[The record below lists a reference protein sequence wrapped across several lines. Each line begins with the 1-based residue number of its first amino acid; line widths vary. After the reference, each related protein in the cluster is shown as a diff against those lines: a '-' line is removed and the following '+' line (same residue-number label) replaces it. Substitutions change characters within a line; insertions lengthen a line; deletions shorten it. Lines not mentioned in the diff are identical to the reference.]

1 MDPTLTARTRKIEG
15 SQYRK
20 VFVVG
25 DIHGCLNLLNLALQA
40 QGFSANQDLLVSVGD
55 LIDRGED
62 SVACLSLIEQPWFA
76 AVRGNH
82 EQMAIDALHG
92 RSVDRWLRNGGD
104 WFFKLPVEE
113 EAIARRLI
121 MLADQLPH
129 IIELVTPDGEL
140 TVIAHADYPLN
151 NYHSQQ
157 PVDAYAVIWN
167 RDRIT
172 ESAKGRLTAINGAK
186 RFYFGHTPVEEICK
200 YSNQYYIDTGAVFGG
215 KLTLLQIQ

>member
-1 MDPTLTARTRKIEG
+1 MARTLRIEG
-15 SQYRK
+15 DQYRK

-25 DIHGCLNLLNLALQA
+25 DIHGCLKLLEGALQA
-40 QGFSANQDLLVSVGD
+40 QGFSAERDLLVSVGD

-62 SVACLSLIEQPWFA
+62 SVASLALIEQPWLA
-76 AVRGNH
+76 AVKGNH

-92 RSVDRWLRNGGD
+92 RNVDRWLRNGGD
-104 WFFKLPVEE
+104 WFFKLPSAE
-113 EAIARRLI
+113 EARARRLI

-129 IIELVTPDGEL
+129 IIELVTNDGQL

-151 NYHSQQ
+151 HYQSQQ

-172 ESAKGRLTAINGAK
+172 HSANGQLGVISGAQ
-186 RFYFGHTPVEEICK
+186 RFYFGHTPVEEICQ
-200 YSNQYYIDTGAVFGG
+200 YANQHYIDTGAVFGG
-215 KLTLLQIQ
+215 KLTLLRIQ